1 MTANGT
7 ANAPGAAD
15 SAPWGARQ
23 WGLLCVLSGNML
35 LDAVE
40 VSVVLVALPTI
51 GEAMDMSLPAVQWL
65 MSGFALGFGALL
77 LLGNRIAALCGRR
90 RAYLGAMAV
99 FALASVVGGVTDS
112 ESLLIATRV
121 VKGCCAA
128 LTAPTGLAIIS
139 TAFRDGPQQRKAV
152 SVYSMFGATGFT
164 AGLLLSAALL
174 ESSWRWT
181 LLFPAP
187 LALALLVFATRIIP
201 HDPGAGGR
209 APRLNPGLL
218 RDGRLLR
225 SAVGAATLNGTYA
238 GLLLLI
244 TFQLQQRLGWSPWE
258 CALGLLPACVPLMV
272 AVPFAG
278 RLVTRWG
285 TGLLIALGALAPFLG
300 CALFLWRAPAETYW
314 SAALPALVLVE
325 AGFVLSFAALN
336 IQATAGIPAAGR
348 GAAVP
353 LYQTGVQL
361 GGVVTLPLVALLLT
375 EYEGYR
381 PALVLVTAISAVGL
395 LTAFTTPRARLRPP
409 GRVPTKNTGDS
420 TGGARMKG
428 SGND

>member
-7 ANAPGAAD
+7 TDARGAASD
-15 SAPWGARQ
+15 VAPWGARQ
-23 WGLLCVLSGNML
+23 WALLCVLSGNML

-51 GEAMDMSLPAVQWL
+51 GEAMDMPLLAVQSL
-65 MSGFALGFGALL
+65 MSGFALGFAALL

-90 RAYLGAMAV
+90 RAYLGAMAL
-99 FALASVVGGVTDS
+99 FALASVIGGTTDS
-112 ESLLIATRV
+112 EAVLVATRV

-187 LALALLVFATRIIP
+187 LALVLLVFATRIVP
-201 HDPGAGGR
+201 HETGAGGR
-209 APRLNPGLL
+209 TPRLKPALL
-218 RDGRLLR
+218 RNGRLLR
-225 SAVGAATLNGTYA
+225 SAVGAASLNGTYA

-244 TFQLQQRLGWSPWE
+244 TFQLQQRLGWSPWQS
-258 CALGLLPACVPLMV
+258 ALGLLPACVPLMV
-272 AVPFAG
+272 TVPFAG
-278 RLVTRWG
+278 RLVARWG
-285 TGLLIALGALAPFLG
+285 ADRLIALGALAPFLG
-300 CALFLWRAPAETYW
+300 CAYFLWSAPTGSYG
-314 SAALPALVLVE
+314 AAVLPALVLVE

-336 IQATAGIPAAGR
+336 MQATAGIRAAER
-348 GAAVP
+348 GSAVP

-375 EYEGYR
+375 TYRGER
-381 PALVLVTAISAVGL
+381 PALALITSISAVGL
-395 LTAFTTPRARLRPP
+395 LAALTGPRTSEERE
-409 GRVPTKNTGDS
+409 
-420 TGGARMKG
+420 
-428 SGND
+428 